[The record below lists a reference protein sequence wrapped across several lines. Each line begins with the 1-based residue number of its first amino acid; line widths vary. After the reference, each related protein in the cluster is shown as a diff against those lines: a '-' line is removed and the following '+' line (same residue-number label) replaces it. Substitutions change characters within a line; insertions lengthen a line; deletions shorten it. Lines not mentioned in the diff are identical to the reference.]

1 MQFDQVTVI
10 GGGLAG
16 SECAIQLADRGFA
29 VKLCEMRPQV
39 SSPAHHTD
47 HLAELVCS
55 NSFKSTRPDSAA
67 GLLKAEL
74 ERMGSVL
81 LDCAHRAAVPA
92 GGAWRSTASSFPSLS
107 SRGCRSS
114 QYRGRARRGHA
125 DSRGHVV
132 IAAGPLCSPA
142 LSEEVMKLVGG
153 DALAFFDAAA
163 PIVDASTLDMDVLFS
178 QSRYEEQGSGDYLN
192 APLNKE
198 EYEPLSRRL
207 PRPTAWCSKTLRAA
221 ICSRPASLP
230 RKLRAPARTPFA
242 LAP

>member
-39 SSPAHHTD
+39 SSPDHHTD

-92 GGAWRSTASSFPSLS
+92 GGALAVDRVKFSELVEAERPPVPISRSFTA
-107 SRGCRSS
+107 
-114 QYRGRARRGHA
+114 RARRFPRVSWA
-125 DSRGHVV
+125 L
-132 IAAGPLCSPA
+132 PPA
-142 LSEEVMKLVGG
+142 LC
-153 DALAFFDAAA
+153 A
-163 PIVDASTLDMDVLFS
+163 
-178 QSRYEEQGSGDYLN
+178 
-192 APLNKE
+192 
-198 EYEPLSRRL
+198 RR
-207 PRPTAWCSKTLRAA
+207 R
-221 ICSRPASLP
+221 
-230 RKLRAPARTPFA
+230 
-242 LAP
+242 

>member
-92 GGAWRSTASSFPSLS
+92 GGALAVDRVKFPSLS
-107 SRGCRSS
+107 RPRLPLVPISRSCT
-114 QYRGRARRGHA
+114 AR
-125 DSRGHVV
+125 
-132 IAAGPLCSPA
+132 
-142 LSEEVMKLVGG
+142 
-153 DALAFFDAAA
+153 
-163 PIVDASTLDMDVLFS
+163 
-178 QSRYEEQGSGDYLN
+178 
-192 APLNKE
+192 
-198 EYEPLSRRL
+198 SRRF
-207 PRPTAWCSKTLRAA
+207 PRVTW
-221 ICSRPASLP
+221 SLP
-230 RKLRAPARTPFA
+230 RARCVHRR
-242 LAP
+242 

>member
-92 GGAWRSTASSFPSLS
+92 GGALAVDRVKFSELVEAEVA
-107 SRGCRSS
+107 
-114 QYRGRARRGHA
+114 ARPNIEVVHGEVTQIPE
-125 DSRGHVV
+125 GHVV
-132 IAAGPLCSPA
+132 IAAARC
-142 LSEEVMKLVGG
+142 VH
-153 DALAFFDAAA
+153 
-163 PIVDASTLDMDVLFS
+163 
-178 QSRYEEQGSGDYLN
+178 
-192 APLNKE
+192 
-198 EYEPLSRRL
+198 RR
-207 PRPTAWCSKTLRAA
+207 
-221 ICSRPASLP
+221 
-230 RKLRAPARTPFA
+230 
-242 LAP
+242 

>member
-1 MQFDQVTVI
+1 MLFDQVTVI

-92 GGAWRSTASSFPSLS
+92 GAKPA
-107 SRGCRSS
+107 
-114 QYRGRARRGHA
+114 
-125 DSRGHVV
+125 V
-132 IAAGPLCSPA
+132 PL
-142 LSEEVMKLVGG
+142 
-153 DALAFFDAAA
+153 
-163 PIVDASTLDMDVLFS
+163 
-178 QSRYEEQGSGDYLN
+178 
-192 APLNKE
+192 
-198 EYEPLSRRL
+198 
-207 PRPTAWCSKTLRAA
+207 
-221 ICSRPASLP
+221 
-230 RKLRAPARTPFA
+230 
-242 LAP
+242 

>member
-92 GGAWRSTASSFPSLS
+92 GGAWRSTVLHSPSS
-107 SRGCRSS
+107 SRLRL
-114 QYRGRARRGHA
+114 
-125 DSRGHVV
+125 
-132 IAAGPLCSPA
+132 PP
-142 LSEEVMKLVGG
+142 
-153 DALAFFDAAA
+153 A
-163 PIVDASTLDMDVLFS
+163 PI
-178 QSRYEEQGSGDYLN
+178 SRSFT
-192 APLNKE
+192 AR
-198 EYEPLSRRL
+198 S
-207 PRPTAWCSKTLRAA
+207 PRSPRATW
-221 ICSRPASLP
+221 SLP
-230 RKLRAPARTPFA
+230 RARCVHRR
-242 LAP
+242 

>member
-81 LDCAHRAAVPA
+81 LDCAIVTEGRLGVKGKL
-92 GGAWRSTASSFPSLS
+92 GGRIP
-107 SRGCRSS
+107 
-114 QYRGRARRGHA
+114 ARRTPVPGTA
-125 DSRGHVV
+125 KVPSSTCG
-132 IAAGPLCSPA
+132 
-142 LSEEVMKLVGG
+142 
-153 DALAFFDAAA
+153 
-163 PIVDASTLDMDVLFS
+163 ASTKVL
-178 QSRYEEQGSGDYLN
+178 R
-192 APLNKE
+192 
-198 EYEPLSRRL
+198 
-207 PRPTAWCSKTLRAA
+207 CM
-221 ICSRPASLP
+221 
-230 RKLRAPARTPFA
+230 TP
-242 LAP
+242 

>member
-92 GGAWRSTASSFPSLS
+92 GGALAVDRVKFSELVEA
-107 SRGCRSS
+107 RGCCPS

-125 DSRGHVV
+125 DSRGSRGHCR
-132 IAAGPLCSPA
+132 GPA
-142 LSEEVMKLVGG
+142 VFTGAE
-153 DALAFFDAAA
+153 
-163 PIVDASTLDMDVLFS
+163 
-178 QSRYEEQGSGDYLN
+178 
-192 APLNKE
+192 
-198 EYEPLSRRL
+198 
-207 PRPTAWCSKTLRAA
+207 
-221 ICSRPASLP
+221 
-230 RKLRAPARTPFA
+230 
-242 LAP
+242 

>member
-1 MQFDQVTVI
+1 MLFDQVTVI

-92 GGAWRSTASSFPSLS
+92 WRSTASSFPSSASPRLPPAPISRLS
-107 SRGCRSS
+107 TARSPRFPRVMWLS
-114 QYRGRARRGHA
+114 PLVPCARR
-125 DSRGHVV
+125 R
-132 IAAGPLCSPA
+132 
-142 LSEEVMKLVGG
+142 
-153 DALAFFDAAA
+153 
-163 PIVDASTLDMDVLFS
+163 
-178 QSRYEEQGSGDYLN
+178 
-192 APLNKE
+192 
-198 EYEPLSRRL
+198 
-207 PRPTAWCSKTLRAA
+207 
-221 ICSRPASLP
+221 
-230 RKLRAPARTPFA
+230 
-242 LAP
+242 

>member
-92 GGAWRSTASSFPSLS
+92 GGALAVDRFPSLS
-107 SRGCRSS
+107 RPRLPPDPISKSCT
-114 QYRGRARRGHA
+114 AR
-125 DSRGHVV
+125 
-132 IAAGPLCSPA
+132 
-142 LSEEVMKLVGG
+142 
-153 DALAFFDAAA
+153 
-163 PIVDASTLDMDVLFS
+163 
-178 QSRYEEQGSGDYLN
+178 
-192 APLNKE
+192 
-198 EYEPLSRRL
+198 SRRF
-207 PRPTAWCSKTLRAA
+207 PRATW
-221 ICSRPASLP
+221 SLP
-230 RKLRAPARTPFA
+230 RARCVHRH
-242 LAP
+242 

>member
-92 GGAWRSTASSFPSLS
+92 GGALAVDRVKFSELVPISRSCTA
-107 SRGCRSS
+107 R
-114 QYRGRARRGHA
+114 
-125 DSRGHVV
+125 
-132 IAAGPLCSPA
+132 
-142 LSEEVMKLVGG
+142 
-153 DALAFFDAAA
+153 
-163 PIVDASTLDMDVLFS
+163 
-178 QSRYEEQGSGDYLN
+178 
-192 APLNKE
+192 
-198 EYEPLSRRL
+198 SRRF
-207 PRPTAWCSKTLRAA
+207 PRVTW
-221 ICSRPASLP
+221 SLP
-230 RKLRAPARTPFA
+230 RARCVHRR
-242 LAP
+242 